1 MAIKKK
7 EQPRKLAKRKLRKVS
22 IATETGEGVI
32 RVGPAAVG
40 LRILFEFVSVC
51 VCVEEGGG
59 KGVAAKRDETRKSAP
74 SWQHDGPG
82 AKSAA
87 TGCDK

>member
-59 KGVAAKRDETRKSAP
+59 QGGGCKKRRNKKVCTEL
-74 SWQHDGPG
+74 
-82 AKSAA
+82 A
-87 TGCDK
+87 T